1 MSEVP
6 FNCQKAWDY
15 IDDIY
20 ADVDKPRLKDYI
32 KATGLDSF
40 EPPVEDEMARL
51 FKLLLNLSRP
61 KKILGIGMSIGFS
74 TTSLALAAKK
84 YGGTVTTIEIN
95 ESIVEAARK
104 AFEREGVSDIIE
116 IVVGDAKD
124 VVDEMESETFD
135 VVFQDASKRLY
146 PVMLKDCIRIL
157 KKGGLLL
164 VDDTLF
170 PVIRNQNDWS
180 ESDRAIDQFNR
191 ELLKLDVIST
201 ILPIGEGC
209 TIAVKL

>member
-6 FNCQKAWDY
+6 FDCQKAWDY
-15 IDDIY
+15 IDEKYKDR
-20 ADVDKPRLKDYI
+20 DKPRLKDYI

-40 EPPVEDEMARL
+40 GQPIEDEMSRL

-61 KKILGIGMSIGFS
+61 KKILEIGMSIGFS
-74 TTSLALAAKK
+74 TTNLALAAKRF
-84 YGGTVTTIEIN
+84 GGTVTTIEID
-95 ESIVEAARK
+95 ESIVDIARA

-116 IVVGDAKD
+116 IVIGDAKE
-124 VVDEMESETFD
+124 VISEMESETFD
-135 VVFQDASKRLY
+135 DVFQDSSKVLY
-146 PVMLKDCIRIL
+146 SVMLEDCIRVL
-157 KKGGLLL
+157 KKGGLFL

-170 PVIRNQNDWS
+170 PVIRQPNEWS
-180 ESDRAIDQFNR
+180 ESDRAIDKFNR

>member
-6 FNCQKAWDY
+6 FECQKAWDY
-15 IDDIY
+15 IDEIY
-20 ADVDKPRLKDYI
+20 KDTDKPRLEDYI

-40 EPPVEDEMARL
+40 EPPIEDEMSRL
-51 FKLLLNLSRP
+51 FRLLLNLSKP
-61 KKILGIGMSIGFS
+61 KKILEIGMSIGFS
-74 TTSLALAAKK
+74 TTSLALAAKRF
-84 YGGTVTTIEIN
+84 GGTVTTIEIN
-95 ESIVEAARK
+95 ESIVDAARK
-104 AFEREGVSDIIE
+104 SFEREGVSDIIE

-124 VVDEMESETFD
+124 VVSEMESETFD
-135 VVFQDASKRLY
+135 VVFQDSSKRLY
-146 PVMLKDCIRIL
+146 PVMLDDCIRVL

-170 PVIRNQNDWS
+170 PVIRLPNDWS
-180 ESDRAIDQFNR
+180 ESDKAIDQFNNA
-191 ELLKLDVIST
+191 LLKQNVIST

>member
-1 MSEVP
+1 
-6 FNCQKAWDY
+6 
-15 IDDIY
+15 
-20 ADVDKPRLKDYI
+20 
-32 KATGLDSF
+32 
-40 EPPVEDEMARL
+40 
-51 FKLLLNLSRP
+51 
-61 KKILGIGMSIGFS
+61 MSIGFS